1 MSKPHHILIV
11 FGTRPETIKLC
22 PLVRILRQQPE
33 RFRVTVCVTGQ
44 HRHLL
49 DSALAAFGIE
59 PEIDLKV
66 MTSNQSLASL
76 SARILDRLDPV
87 LASIEPDFLVVQ
99 GDTTTTF
106 AAALA
111 AFYRR
116 VPVGH
121 VEAGLRTGDL
131 REPFPE
137 ELNRVLTTRLSA
149 LHFAPTVQAAERL
162 RAESAPEGSILMTG
176 NTGIDALLW
185 VKGQLDAGAL
195 QGYAGE
201 LPRGR
206 HLILVTAHRRES
218 FGEGFERICAAL
230 ARIAER
236 GDTGI
241 VYPVHPNPNVRE
253 VVGRRLGGLPGIT
266 LIDPLDYVPFVD
278 LMSRASILLTDSGG
292 IQEEA
297 PSLGKPVLV
306 MRDKTERQEAVEAGT
321 AVLVGTDA
329 DRICAEVGMLLDNP
343 EIHASRTGVH
353 NPFGD
358 GRACPRI
365 ADAIHSFLTA

>member
-22 PLVRILRQQPE
+22 PLVRRLRQQPE

-49 DSALAAFGIE
+49 DSALAAFGVQ
-59 PEIDLKV
+59 PDIDLEV
-66 MTSNQSLASL
+66 MTPNQSLGSL
-76 SARILDRLDPV
+76 SARILERLDPV

-111 AFYRR
+111 AFYRS

-131 REPFPE
+131 QEPFPE

-149 LHFAPTVQAAERL
+149 LHFAPTAQAAARL
-162 RAESAPEGSILMTG
+162 RAESTPEGSIVVTG

-195 QGYAGE
+195 QGYAGD
-201 LPRGR
+201 LPPGR

-218 FGEGFERICAAL
+218 FGEGFDRICTAL

-253 VVGRRLGGLPGIT
+253 VVSRRLGGLPGIT

-292 IQEEA
+292 VQEEA

-321 AVLVGTDA
+321 AVLVGTDTG
-329 DRICAEVGMLLDNP
+329 RICAEVGTLLDNP
-343 EIHASRTGVH
+343 EIHASRTGIH

-358 GRACPRI
+358 GCACPRI
-365 ADAIHSFLTA
+365 ADAIHTFLTA

>member
-22 PLVRILRQQPE
+22 PLVRSMRQQPE

-49 DSALAAFGIE
+49 DSALAAFGVE
-59 PEIDLKV
+59 PEIDLEV
-66 MTSNQSLASL
+66 MTPNQSLASL
-76 SARILDRLDPV
+76 SARILERLDPV
-87 LASIEPDFLVVQ
+87 LGSIEPDFLVVQ

-149 LHFAPTVQAAERL
+149 LHFAPTAQAAERL
-162 RAESAPEGSILMTG
+162 RAESAPEGSIVVTG

-195 QGYAGE
+195 QGYAGD
-201 LPRGR
+201 LPMGR

-218 FGEGFERICAAL
+218 FGEGFERICTAL

-241 VYPVHPNPNVRE
+241 LYPVHPNPNVRE

-292 IQEEA
+292 VQEEA

-329 DRICAEVGMLLDNP
+329 ERICAEVAALLDNHG
-343 EIHASRTGVH
+343 IHASRTGVH

-358 GRACPRI
+358 GCACPRI